1 MEDVQVSVES
11 AEGLERRLRVNV
23 PARHIEREVKSRLKS
38 VRQSAN
44 IKGFRPGKAPDSV
57 IRQRYGEQVRREVLQ
72 DLLQSSYAEAVNREK
87 LQPAGAPR
95 IDAEEITDG
104 SDLVYTAV
112 LEVYPEFQLAGVD
125 GIEIER
131 PEVQI
136 ADADIDGMIES
147 LRRQR
152 AAWTAVERAS
162 KEGDQVTIDFN
173 GLLDGEPL
181 QGGSGT
187 EVPVVL
193 GAGRMLPDFEQALYG
208 TRSGEVK
215 EFDVSFPADYHAEEL
230 RGRTAR
236 FTATVREVAEQLL
249 PALDVEFIRTF
260 GIESGELDE
269 FRVSVR
275 KNMEAEGE
283 SRGRAEVKRQLFDRL
298 LAANPISV
306 PSALVA
312 REAQVLQSDAMRQM
326 GVRDPQQV
334 PDVDTFRDTA
344 ERRVRLGLIVAS
356 LIRDNGITVD
366 RARVSDR
373 IDELSAPYDDP
384 AQIRTLYLQ
393 NPELMSQIEH
403 AVLEEQVVDWL
414 NERVKSRAKPVPFRE
429 LMAL

>member
-23 PARHIEREVKSRLKS
+23 PAHHIEREVRSRLKS
-38 VRQSAN
+38 VRQNAS

-87 LQPAGAPR
+87 LQPAGSPR
-95 IDAEEITDG
+95 IDAEEITEG
-104 SDLVYTAV
+104 SDLVYTAI
-112 LEVYPEFQLAGVD
+112 LEVYPEFQLAGID
-125 GIEIER
+125 SIEVER
-131 PEVQI
+131 PEAQI
-136 ADADIDGMIES
+136 ADADVDGMIES

-152 AAWTAVERAS
+152 ADWQPVERES
-162 KEGDQVTIDFN
+162 REGDQVTIDFE

-181 QGGSGT
+181 KGGSGT

-208 TRSGEVK
+208 VKGGEVK
-215 EFDVSFPADYHAEEL
+215 QFDVGFPADYHAEDL
-230 RGRTAR
+230 RGKTAR
-236 FTATVREVAEQLL
+236 FTATVREVAEQSL
-249 PALDVEFIRTF
+249 PALDAEFIRTF

-269 FRVSVR
+269 FRASVR

-298 LAANPISV
+298 LGANPISV
-306 PSALVA
+306 PSVLVA
-312 REAQVLQSDAMRQM
+312 REAQVLHSDAMRQM
-326 GVRDPQQV
+326 GVRDPQQA
-334 PDVDTFRDTA
+334 PEVDSFRDTA
-344 ERRVRLGLIVAS
+344 ERRVRLGLIVAA
-356 LIRDNGITVD
+356 LIRDNGISVD

-393 NPELMSQIEH
+393 SQELMSQIEH

-414 NERVKSRAKPVPFRE
+414 NERVKSRSKPVPFRE

>member
-23 PARHIEREVKSRLKS
+23 PAHHIEREVKTRLKS
-38 VRQSAN
+38 VRQNAN

-72 DLLQSSYAEAVNREK
+72 DVLQSSYAEAVSREK
-87 LQPAGAPR
+87 LQPAGSPR

-136 ADADIDGMIES
+136 ADADVDGMIDS

-152 AAWTAVERAS
+152 ADWKPVERES
-162 KEGDQVTIDFN
+162 REGDQVTIDFE

-181 QGGSGT
+181 KGGSGT
-187 EVPVVL
+187 GVPVVL

-208 TRSGEVK
+208 VKADSVK
-215 EFDVSFPADYHAEEL
+215 EFDVGFPADYQAEDL
-230 RGRTAR
+230 RGKTAH
-236 FTATVREVAEQLL
+236 FTATVREVAEQSL
-249 PALDVEFIRTF
+249 PELDAEFIRGF

-275 KNMEAEGE
+275 KNMEAESE
-283 SRGRAEVKRQLFDRL
+283 SRGHAEVKRQLFDRL

-306 PSALVA
+306 PSVLVA
-312 REAQVLQSDAMRQM
+312 REAQVLHSDAMRQT
-326 GVRDPQQV
+326 GASDPSQV
-334 PDVDTFRDTA
+334 PAMDSFRDTA
-344 ERRVRLGLIVAS
+344 ERRVRLGLIVAA

-366 RARVSDR
+366 RERVNNR

-393 NPELMSQIEH
+393 SQELMSQIEH

-414 NERVKSRAKPVPFRE
+414 NERVKTRAKPVPFRE

>member
-23 PARHIEREVKSRLKS
+23 PAHHIEREVKSRLKS
-38 VRQSAN
+38 VRQNAN

-72 DLLQSSYAEAVNREK
+72 DVLQSSYAEAVSREK
-87 LQPAGAPR
+87 LQPAGSPR
-95 IDAEEITDG
+95 IDAEEITEG

-125 GIEIER
+125 SIEIER
-131 PEVQI
+131 PSAQI
-136 ADADIDGMIES
+136 ADADVDGMIDS

-152 AAWTAVERAS
+152 ADWKPVERES
-162 KEGDQVTIDFN
+162 REGDQVTIDFE

-181 QGGSGT
+181 KGGSGT

-208 TRSGEVK
+208 VKGAEVK
-215 EFDVSFPADYHAEEL
+215 EFDVVFPADYHAEEL
-230 RGRTAR
+230 RGKTAH
-236 FTATVREVAEQLL
+236 FTATVREVAEQVL
-249 PALDVEFIRTF
+249 PELDAEFIRGF

-275 KNMEAEGE
+275 KNMEAESE
-283 SRGRAEVKRQLFDRL
+283 SRGHAEVKRQLFDRL

-326 GVRDPQQV
+326 GVSDPGQA
-334 PDVDTFRDTA
+334 PALDSFRDTA
-344 ERRVRLGLIVAS
+344 ERRVRLGLIVAA

-366 RARVSDR
+366 RERVSNR

-393 NPELMSQIEH
+393 SQELMSQIEH

-414 NERVKSRAKPVPFRE
+414 NERVKSHARPVPFRE